1 MRGRG
6 RPSESK
12 PKPAISAEV
21 STDSGRSN
29 PAISGQVST
38 DSDAAKPAT
47 RAEVSTDSA
56 PVPRPG
62 RAPSASAC
70 EPYRELIT
78 EALRRGRNAMA
89 IWQDL
94 VDDHG
99 FTARYASVRRFV
111 LTLRGTSSPEARVVI
126 TTAPGEEG
134 QVDYGDGPMVRHP
147 QTGKY
152 RRTRLFVLTLGY
164 SRKAVRLLV
173 WQSSTQVWAELH
185 ERAFRR
191 LGGTVRVI
199 VLDNL
204 KEGVLTPDIY
214 DPALNPL
221 YRDVLAHYGVVALPC
236 RVGDPDRKGKVE
248 AGVGHAKKTPLRGLR
263 FESLDEAQ
271 AYLDRWEAH
280 WADTR
285 IHGTTKRQVAA
296 MFAEEQPALGPLPL
310 EPFRYYR
317 FGVRTVHLDGCVEV
331 EAAYYGTPPGWI
343 GRRVDVQW
351 NDLFVRLLDPHTG
364 QLLREHVR
372 APRGWHRI
380 ADADRP
386 RRTPPKTVALLEA
399 AMRIGPS
406 VSTICDHIHRHD
418 GEAGVRRILGVLSL
432 AQETRAGRHRRRRQ
446 GRPRSRRA
454 DVSLPAP
461 LSRTPATRAAH
472 PPAGRSAHSAAHPLP
487 RSHRSHDRRP
497 VMNLIEL
504 DRALRQ
510 LRLSGMA
517 AVLDTRLRQAQTEK
531 MAPIDLVSALVAD
544 ELRRR
549 QDRLLE
555 RRHKLARFRDPER
568 SLDTFD
574 FDFNKKM
581 NRALVY
587 ELATARFIAQREDVL
602 FLGPPGTGK
611 SHLAQ
616 AIGRAA
622 ILQGYRVVYREAHT
636 LLEEL
641 AEATLAG
648 TRKDYLAEL
657 ATVPLLI
664 IDDLGMRKLAA
675 HGRRRSPRADHAPLR
690 TRLHAADLESTR
702 RRLGKAPRATPP
714 RSPPSSIAC
723 SITRTC
729 SSAARGAGGRKCR
742 PICARTRER
751 SRTHWSRPL
760 PEIAGFALS
769 TNCRFS
775 TVHRGGRPAP
785 SGPRQGPRGT
795 LPRRGVRHLR
805 CARHRRRRVPG

>member
-1 MRGRG
+1 MSNVLGDTTRHQILALGRLGWTLSRIQQTTGVRRETISGYLKAAGIPVRGRG
-6 RPSESK
+6 RPSESRA
-12 PKPAISAEV
+12 KPAISPPVVSTDSAPAKPAISTASV
-21 STDSGRSN
+21 STDSGGGKS
-29 PAISGQVST
+29 AILT
-38 DSDAAKPAT
+38 DAGEAKPAT
-47 RAEVSTDSA
+47 RAQVSTDAA
-56 PVPRPG
+56 PVQRPS

-70 EPYRELIT
+70 EPYRELII

-111 LTLRGTSSPEARVVI
+111 VTLRGTSAPEARVVI

-185 ERAFRR
+185 ERAFRQ

-214 DPALNPL
+214 DPVLNPL

-296 MFAEEQPALGPLPL
+296 MFAEEQPALRALPL

-351 NDLFVRLLDPHTG
+351 NDLFVRLLDPKTG

-372 APRGWHRI
+372 APRGWNRI
-380 ADADRP
+380 AEADRP

-406 VSTICDHIHRHD
+406 VSTICDHIHRHE

-432 AQETRAGRHRRRRQ
+432 AKKHG
-446 GRPRSRRA
+446 
-454 DVSLPAP
+454 PAVED
-461 LSRTPATRAAH
+461 AAK
-472 PPAGRSAHSAAHPLP
+472 AA
-487 RSHRSHDRRP
+487 
-497 VMNLIEL
+497 L
-504 DRALRQ
+504 DLGVPTYRF
-510 LRLSGMA
+510 
-517 AVLDTRLRQAQTEK
+517 
-531 MAPIDLVSALVAD
+531 
-544 ELRRR
+544 LRRY
-549 QDRLLE
+549 LE
-555 RRHKLARFRDPER
+555 RR
-568 SLDTFD
+568 
-574 FDFNKKM
+574 
-581 NRALVY
+581 
-587 ELATARFIAQREDVL
+587 
-602 FLGPPGTGK
+602 PP
-611 SHLAQ
+611 
-616 AIGRAA
+616 
-622 ILQGYRVVYREAHT
+622 
-636 LLEEL
+636 
-641 AEATLAG
+641 
-648 TRKDYLAEL
+648 
-657 ATVPLLI
+657 VPLTLKQVDPLI
-664 IDDLGMRKLAA
+664 RQLTLYRDLID
-675 HGRRRSPRADHAPLR
+675 R
-690 TRLHAADLESTR
+690 TGE
-702 RRLGKAPRATPP
+702 P
-714 RSPPSSIAC
+714 
-723 SITRTC
+723 
-729 SSAARGAGGRKCR
+729 
-742 PICARTRER
+742 
-751 SRTHWSRPL
+751 
-760 PEIAGFALS
+760 
-769 TNCRFS
+769 
-775 TVHRGGRPAP
+775 
-785 SGPRQGPRGT
+785 Q
-795 LPRRGVRHLR
+795 
-805 CARHRRRRVPG
+805 